1 MICDWEW
8 TQAMKKFLLL
18 DYKHIQ
24 SKTMNMNHNT
34 SIILQSKIGW
44 LQVTKKNHAL
54 KYHERLHVRRK
65 MLSDECREQDYIVAT
80 NIAKFI

>member
-8 TQAMKKFLLL
+8 TQVVKKFLLF

-44 LQVTKKNHAL
+44 LKK
-54 KYHERLHVRRK
+54 
-65 MLSDECREQDYIVAT
+65 M
-80 NIAKFI
+80 

>member
-8 TQAMKKFLLL
+8 TQVMKKFLLL

-44 LQVTKKNHAL
+44 LQVTKKSCL
-54 KYHERLHVRRK
+54 KVQRK
-65 MLSDECREQDYIVAT
+65 TTCQEK
-80 NIAKFI
+80 NAK